1 MKKTLQMKTRK
12 HFLADLTRRN
22 SEECSLGRKNKTPD
36 RDLGA
41 TRDKKVVELWVTNTK
56 TKQLKMQMDPSC
68 SKSLELSRKRE
79 KY

>member
-1 MKKTLQMKTRK
+1 MKTRK
-12 HFLADLTRRN
+12 HLPADLTRRN

-41 TRDKKVVELWVTNTK
+41 MRDKKVVKLWVTNTK
-56 TKQLKMQMDPSC
+56 TKQQLKMQMDPSC